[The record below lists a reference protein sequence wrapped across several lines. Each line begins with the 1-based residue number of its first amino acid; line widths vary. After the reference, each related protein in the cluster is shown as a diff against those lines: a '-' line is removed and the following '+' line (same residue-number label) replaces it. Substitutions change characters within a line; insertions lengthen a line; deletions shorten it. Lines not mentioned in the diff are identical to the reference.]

1 MSAVIL
7 EIYNGSINGTIRFS
21 SNSSQ
26 YEITMSSSSHL
37 IVTVYGGNVFSG
49 STYITIKFSSGSKQT
64 LTMVKLIDYNSSGV
78 IVSATL

>member
-26 YEITMSSSSHL
+26 YEINMSSSSHL

-49 STYITIKFSSGSKQT
+49 STYITIKFSSGAKQT
-64 LTMVKLIDYNSSGV
+64 LTMVKLTDYNSGGA